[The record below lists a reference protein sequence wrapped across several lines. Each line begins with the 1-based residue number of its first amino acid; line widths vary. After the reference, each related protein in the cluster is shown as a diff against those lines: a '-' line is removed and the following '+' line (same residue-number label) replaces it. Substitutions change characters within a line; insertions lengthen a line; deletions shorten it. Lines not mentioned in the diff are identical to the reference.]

1 MTTTG
6 NKEIQL
12 TATELEMI
20 KLQRE
25 KAELEAKEKELK
37 HKQELDKRV
46 ELCEKQITEA
56 VLLLHKQREAVKS
69 YLLDLNNL
77 KGIKVNFPNF
87 ILVEKKVTIF
97 QIVTDYR
104 NEVSATYWKKSVDDI
119 EYKIGVVDER
129 YIITVSEHK
138 VYTSKWS
145 RSAVNKG
152 FHMFLHGGEWK
163 DENKAI
169 KSAKTMLNKIEAY
182 IENEND
188 KKKSVDRAELAKEM
202 ALARLSEQ
210 FPELDVKY
218 EVEWHRSSYN
228 KEGGYYEYRI
238 VVTLENGKTFKF
250 SYNLFKVNELDTLKV
265 ELNGWAGFDYIEV
278 IRTISA
284 LKQVK

>member
-1 MTTTG
+1 MTTTEI
-6 NKEIQL
+6 NTEIQL
-12 TATELEMI
+12 TQTELEMI

-77 KGIKVNFPNF
+77 KGIFK
-87 ILVEKKVTIF
+87 LVEKKVTIS
-97 QIVTDYR
+97 QQVSDYR
-104 NEVSATYWKKSVDDI
+104 NEDRVVYWEKSVDDI
-119 EYKIGVVDER
+119 EYKIGVVDEK

-138 VYTSKWS
+138 VYQSKWS

-169 KSAKTMLNKIEAY
+169 KSAKTMFNKIQTY
-182 IENEND
+182 IENENN

-202 ALARLSEQ
+202 ALQTLTNQ
-210 FPELDVKY
+210 FEDLFFKHEKSWVPNTY
-218 EVEWHRSSYN
+218 S
-228 KEGGYYEYRI
+228 KERGYYVDRI
-238 VVTLENGKTFKF
+238 ITTLSNGKTLYFHYGLKTI
-250 SYNLFKVNELDTLKV
+250 NGVDTV
-265 ELNGWAGFDYIEV
+265 IIGLNDWGGFDYVEV
-278 IRTISA
+278 VNTIKTLNKVS
-284 LKQVK
+284 